1 MTFVEILAVVLAAG
15 VGLLLLWML
24 WLAIR
29 HPILFKLGLRNI
41 PRRPA
46 QSLLIVIG
54 LMLSTSD
61 LYQCPQSG

>member
-1 MTFVEILAVVLAAG
+1 MTFVETTAVVLAAG
-15 VGLLLLWML
+15 VILLLLWML

-46 QSLLIVIG
+46 QSFLIVIG
-54 LMLSTSD
+54 LLN
-61 LYQCPQSG
+61 